1 MLPFEV
7 NIDTNKIGGP
17 SAGFAFTLALLDEM
31 TPGDLFGGKKVAVT
45 GTMNEDET
53 IGSIGAL
60 PQKAVAV
67 KAAGADLFIVPRSQS
82 ADELAAAR
90 AALGKSVRFVLVD
103 DLDEAL
109 AFLEALGGSGLTNAT
124 ISL

>member
-1 MLPFEV
+1 M
-7 NIDTNKIGGP
+7 
-17 SAGFAFTLALLDEM
+17 
-31 TPGDLFGGKKVAVT
+31 
-45 GTMNEDET
+45 
-53 IGSIGAL
+53 
-60 PQKAVAV
+60 AV

-90 AALGKSVRFVLVD
+90 AALGKSVRLVLVD